1 MIGMGIVM
9 ILIALWLAGLGL
21 ADQKALWWRF
31 QARRF
36 SDPEANEPS
45 ESGYRARR
53 VLLLS
58 CATAMAVM
66 AVWWFTNIDYFQS
79 GGLED

>member
-1 MIGMGIVM
+1 MIGVGIFMV
-9 ILIALWLAGLGL
+9 LIALWLGGMGL

-45 ESGYRARR
+45 EGGYRARR

-58 CATAMAVM
+58 LAVVILVV
-66 AVWWFTNIDYFQS
+66 AVFWFTKIDYFES
-79 GGLED
+79 GGLRD